1 MIANYHRPAT
11 LEDALA
17 LLAGSDI
24 RSIPIGGGTTLSQR
38 NAEAIEIVDLQA
50 LGLNLV
56 EQRGNQIDLGATLT
70 LQALSEL
77 DVLPPALRSAAQRET
92 SFNLRQA
99 GTLAGT
105 MVACDGRSPLAA
117 AMLAIDAQLVLISAL
132 DQSSEILSYGEI
144 LPLRKTHLEKRL
156 ITQII
161 VPGNVR
167 LEIDMVGRT
176 SKDWPVI
183 GVAVAQWPSGRT
195 RITLMGFGATP
206 RLAMDGPEPGGAIE
220 AVQFV
225 CDTAADEW
233 ATAEY
238 RKATARVLVERAM
251 TRISNGSQAT
261 EGK

>member
-11 LEDALA
+11 LDAA
-17 LLAGSDI
+17 LGLLGRSNI
-24 RSIPIGGGTTLSQR
+24 QSIPIGGGTTLSQL
-38 NAEAIEIVDLQA
+38 NAEGIEIVDLQA
-50 LGLNLV
+50 LGLNQV
-56 EQRGNQIDLGATLT
+56 EQRGNQINLGATLT
-70 LQALSEL
+70 LQALSEM
-77 DVLPPALRSAAQRET
+77 DVISPALRSAAQHET

-105 MVACDGRSPLAA
+105 LVACDGRSPLAA

-132 DQSSEILSYGEI
+132 DRNSEILSYGEI

-161 VPGNVR
+161 IPGNVR
-167 LEIDMVGRT
+167 LEVDMVGRT

-206 RLAMDGPEPGGAIE
+206 HLAMDGPEPGGAIE
-220 AVQFV
+220 AVQFA
-225 CDTAADEW
+225 CDTASDEW

-238 RKATARVLVERAM
+238 RKAAARVLVERAM
-251 TRISNGSQAT
+251 TRISNESQAS
-261 EGK
+261 EDK